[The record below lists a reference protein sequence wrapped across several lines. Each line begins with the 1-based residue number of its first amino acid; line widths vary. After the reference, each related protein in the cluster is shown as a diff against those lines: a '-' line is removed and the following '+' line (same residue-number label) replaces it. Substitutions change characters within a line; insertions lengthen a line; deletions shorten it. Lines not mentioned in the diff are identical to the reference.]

1 MLSVIRPSVRP
12 YINLSHCL
20 LPFLNPWAKSNCHGT
35 KYSYGKR
42 TVKLINQRTKSLSKG
57 SYLRTMGVCLKYIL
71 KNHCTGNANI
81 QIKASMIGIDSKLFK
96 PWAQSILGPTRSS
109 IFNIEISEKMVNC
122 SIYCQDGQLL
132 QRVIKVC
139 EHAHIFCPPHTC
151 IFIIIRKFRLQWPTF
166 GIYNDIAK
174 SIILI

>member
-96 PWAQSILGPTRSS
+96 PYI
-109 IFNIEISEKMVNC
+109 
-122 SIYCQDGQLL
+122 

-151 IFIIIRKFRLQWPTF
+151 IFIIIRKFRLQ
-166 GIYNDIAK
+166 
-174 SIILI
+174 

>member
-109 IFNIEISEKMVNC
+109 IFNIEIKWKNGKLFYILSRWTTLTTCDKSMWAC
-122 SIYCQDGQLL
+122 SYLL
-132 QRVIKVC
+132 ST
-139 EHAHIFCPPHTC
+139 PYMY
-151 IFIIIRKFRLQWPTF
+151 L
-166 GIYNDIAK
+166 YNYSQIQVTVTYFWY
-174 SIILI
+174 L